1 MKGYHVSRSLS
12 QQSSGGGHTQ
22 CDPGPGSVRE
32 YHRHPSEHYDRAGHP
47 FYPPGGP
54 PEPLALEHRS
64 HTHSGGGTFP
74 RSHPNQHPPT
84 QQLYDSCED
93 CLSTVGGHGGK
104 MHRMPPNLQDQFEKQ
119 PFHPDGFHTLQYQ
132 RSASGAEQ
140 RGESPSRIRHLV
152 HSVQKLFAKSHSLE
166 APSKREYNGT
176 RGGGGPRSGGEEGGR
191 HNNSGHQSRSARR
204 SKSRERSKS
213 GDGRHESS
221 SRRHRSRTAGWWS
234 SDDNLDSD
242 SSFLV
247 TGGNTGP
254 GGRSGGR
261 GGYPTGHES
270 LDAAIQ
276 ELTMKKLPR
285 QGSVPPGPG
294 PGECMACTTLALA
307 GGEGGGG
314 GVAGYHGGP
323 GQHSL
328 KRSTWSAMTVSQ
340 AREVYPSSVR
350 GGGGGGYDKA
360 LVPME
365 NKLKERTFHYL
376 QVPSDGVEWGG
387 PDGGGEIPCRRMRS
401 GSYVK
406 AMGDDDS
413 QDSDASPKAS
423 PKTTIIAQREA
434 FRRSVSM
441 DHRSSATKYSCKQ
454 CVDSTLSANS
464 RTKPKSHARS
474 RSYTHSL
481 TSSQLGDSLNRQF
494 EAVCETM
501 FGEIESQ
508 AVEALDLPGCF
519 RTRSHSYVR
528 AIQAGCS
535 QDDDCLSVFSISGPQ
550 GSIKGGAIFPYRK
563 GGPPP
568 LPPRMSKPIISV
580 RAQSSTESTQD
591 AYFQNTGQP
600 ALGRPRQHHS
610 HSVDLGI
617 TDVVVS
623 GQTSRGS
630 REGGYYTGPGQGRSR
645 QHSNSAESLDGVL
658 RGGREMMPYGG
669 GGQGPIRV
677 KHSGSADSLLEGP
690 RGRERG
696 ERDMRRAGGS
706 LWKSASLPQ
715 NSMVLSKMGG
725 GGGRGGGQEEGG
737 GRGGGGGGRGR
748 NWRPSIAVQVD
759 SPGTLTDSDAESK
772 ALREVHSIGV
782 QVEEDKR
789 RARFKR
795 SNSVTAGVQADLDPE
810 GGYPGLTI
818 AVPTQDKSLQF
829 PGHTIAVPTQDK
841 SPQFGYSFQRH
852 SSEPGSADQYAEYH
866 RTVHTQGQWTYREDY
881 VQDGYA
887 TDPHQIPPL
896 PPRAHSPL
904 PLAADRGGW
913 TGTPQPSL
921 EGGPRSLPDSG
932 RASPCLR
939 DGEFFL
945 RLLQMEV
952 ERMEGWCQNMER
964 EGEENELP
972 EEVLELIRTAVGS
985 AQMLM
990 SQKVQQFFRLCQQS
1004 VDPSAYPQPTSQDLS
1019 GLWDLLQLNMEDV
1032 KGKFQHLQRL
1042 KDSGWRLPPDKKD
1055 DKKLPPPLPKKPAGG
1070 VSGSLRADSVSD
1082 LSVER
1087 GVGGGGGV
1095 LVMARSGGVGRAVP
1109 VREKSLDLGDRQR
1122 TEARRR
1128 LLQTKRSSSFRQ
1140 NSATESADSIEI
1152 YIPEAQ
1158 TRL

>member
-12 QQSSGGGHTQ
+12 QHSSGGGHTH
-22 CDPGPGSVRE
+22 CDPSPGPGSVRE

-74 RSHPNQHPPT
+74 RSHPSQHPPP

-104 MHRMPPNLQDQFEKQ
+104 MHRMPPDLQDQFEKQ
-119 PFHPDGFHTLQYQ
+119 LPFHPDGFHTLQYQ
-132 RSASGAEQ
+132 RRASGAEQ
-140 RGESPSRIRHLV
+140 RSESPSRIRHLV

-176 RGGGGPRSGGEEGGR
+176 RGGESRERVGGGPRSGGEEGGGS
-191 HNNSGHQSRSARR
+191 HNSSGHQSRSARR

-221 SRRHRSRTAGWWS
+221 GRRHRSRTAGWWS

-254 GGRSGGR
+254 GGRGGGR
-261 GGYPTGHES
+261 GGYPTGH
-270 LDAAIQ
+270 D
-276 ELTMKKLPR
+276 R
-285 QGSVPPGPG
+285 
-294 PGECMACTTLALA
+294 
-307 GGEGGGG
+307 
-314 GVAGYHGGP
+314 GVVGYHGGP

-340 AREVYPSSVR
+340 AREVSVR
-350 GGGGGGYDKA
+350 GGGGGGGGGYDKA
-360 LVPME
+360 LVPLE

-376 QVPSDGVEWGG
+376 
-387 PDGGGEIPCRRMRS
+387 
-401 GSYVK
+401 
-406 AMGDDDS
+406 
-413 QDSDASPKAS
+413 
-423 PKTTIIAQREA
+423 
-434 FRRSVSM
+434 
-441 DHRSSATKYSCKQ
+441 
-454 CVDSTLSANS
+454 
-464 RTKPKSHARS
+464 
-474 RSYTHSL
+474 
-481 TSSQLGDSLNRQF
+481 QLGDSLNRQF

-535 QDDDCLSVFSISGPQ
+535 QDDDCLSVFSISGPP
-550 GSIKGGAIFPYRK
+550 GSIKGGAGEF
-563 GGPPP
+563 
-568 LPPRMSKPIISV
+568 V
-580 RAQSSTESTQD
+580 C
-591 AYFQNTGQP
+591 
-600 ALGRPRQHHS
+600 
-610 HSVDLGI
+610 VC
-617 TDVVVS
+617 VS
-623 GQTSRGS
+623 IHT
-630 REGGYYTGPGQGRSR
+630 
-645 QHSNSAESLDGVL
+645 
-658 RGGREMMPYGG
+658 
-669 GGQGPIRV
+669 
-677 KHSGSADSLLEGP
+677 
-690 RGRERG
+690 
-696 ERDMRRAGGS
+696 
-706 LWKSASLPQ
+706 
-715 NSMVLSKMGG
+715 
-725 GGGRGGGQEEGG
+725 
-737 GRGGGGGGRGR
+737 
-748 NWRPSIAVQVD
+748 VD
-759 SPGTLTDSDAESK
+759 SSGTLSDSDAE
-772 ALREVHSIGV
+772 ALREVHSVGV
-782 QVEEDKR
+782 QVEEEKR
-789 RARFKR
+789 RAGFKR

-818 AVPTQDKSLQF
+818 TVPTQDKSLQF
-829 PGHTIAVPTQDK
+829 GC
-841 SPQFGYSFQRH
+841 SFQRH
-852 SSEPGSADQYAEYH
+852 SSEPVSADQYAEYH
-866 RTVHTQGQWTYREDY
+866 RTVHTQGQWAYREDY

-952 ERMEGWCQNMER
+952 ERMEGWCQNIER
-964 EGEENELP
+964 EAEENELP
-972 EEVLELIRTAVGS
+972 EEVLELIRNAVGS

-1032 KGKFQHLQRL
+1032 RVKFQHLQRL
-1042 KDSGWRLPPDKKD
+1042 KDSGWRLPPDKK
-1055 DKKLPPPLPKKPAGG
+1055 KLPPPLPKN
-1070 VSGSLRADSVSD
+1070 
-1082 LSVER
+1082 
-1087 GVGGGGGV
+1087 
-1095 LVMARSGGVGRAVP
+1095 GGVGRAVP

-1128 LLQTKRSSSFRQ
+1128 LLQTKRSASFRQ
-1140 NSATESADSIEI
+1140 NSATESADSMEI

>member
-1 MKGYHVSRSLS
+1 MKGYQVSRSLS
-12 QQSSGGGHTQ
+12 QYSSVGEGGHTPCD
-22 CDPGPGSVRE
+22 CDPDPRSARD
-32 YHRHPSEHYDRAGHP
+32 YEHYDGAGHP
-47 FYPPGGP
+47 YYPPGGP
-54 PEPLALEHRS
+54 PEHRFLS
-64 HTHSGGGTFP
+64 SHSGGGTFP
-74 RSHPNQHPPT
+74 RSHPSHHPAPH
-84 QQLYDSCED
+84 QYDSCEE
-93 CLSTVGGHGGK
+93 CLSTVGGHVAK
-104 MHRMPPNLQDQFEKQ
+104 MHSLDQFERQ
-119 PFHPDGFHTLQYQ
+119 LTPDGFHTLQYQ
-132 RSASGAEQ
+132 KSASGAEP

-152 HSVQKLFAKSHSLE
+152 HSVQRLFAKSHSLE

-176 RGGGGPRSGGEEGGR
+176 RGGGEQRSGGEEGVG
-191 HNNSGHQSRSARR
+191 HHYSGHQSRSVKR

-213 GDGRHESS
+213 GDGRRESS
-221 SRRHRSRTAGWWS
+221 GRRHRNRTAGWWS

-247 TGGNTGP
+247 TTGTAGP
-254 GGRSGGR
+254 GGRGGGR
-261 GGYPTGHES
+261 GGHES

-276 ELTMKKLPR
+276 ELTMNKLPK

-350 GGGGGGYDKA
+350 GGGGGGGGGYDKA
-360 LVPME
+360 LVPLE
-365 NKLKERTFHYL
+365 NKLKDRTFHYL
-376 QVPSDGVEWGG
+376 QVPSDGVEWAGLGGYPGGGG

-441 DHRSSATKYSCKQ
+441 DHRYSCKQ
-454 CVDSTLSANS
+454 CVDATLPYAHNIST
-464 RTKPKSHARS
+464 PKSHARS
-474 RSYTHSL
+474 RSYTRSL

-535 QDDDCLSVFSISGPQ
+535 QDDDCLSVFSMSGP
-550 GSIKGGAIFPYRK
+550 SIKGGVVIPYRK
-563 GGPPP
+563 AGPPP
-568 LPPRMSKPIISV
+568 LPPRMSKPTISV

-600 ALGRPRQHHS
+600 ALGRPRQHQS
-610 HSVDLGI
+610 SSVDLGI
-617 TDVVVS
+617 TDGRS
-623 GQTSRGS
+623 SFWMIEWEGPIGGFPC
-630 REGGYYTGPGQGRSR
+630 GGYYTGPGQGRSR
-645 QHSNSAESLDGVL
+645 QHSNSAESLDGGP
-658 RGGREMMPYGG
+658 RWGRELVLYGG
-669 GGQGPIRV
+669 GGQGPPRV

-690 RGRERG
+690 RGKERG
-696 ERDMRRAGGS
+696 ERDVGRAGGS
-706 LWKSASLPQ
+706 LGKSASLPQ

-725 GGGRGGGQEEGG
+725 GGGGRGGGQEENKTE
-737 GRGGGGGGRGR
+737 RRGR

-759 SPGTLTDSDAESK
+759 SSETLSDSDPDGK

-795 SNSVTAGVQADLDPE
+795 SNSVTASVQADLDPE
-810 GGYPGLTI
+810 GGYPSLTF

-829 PGHTIAVPTQDK
+829 GC
-841 SPQFGYSFQRH
+841 SFQRH
-852 SSEPGSADQYAEYH
+852 SSEPESADQYAEYH
-866 RTVHTQGQWTYREDY
+866 RTVHTQGQWAYREDY
-881 VQDGYA
+881 AQDGYA

-913 TGTPQPSL
+913 IGTPQPSL
-921 EGGPRSLPDSG
+921 EGGLRSLPDSG
-932 RASPCLR
+932 RASPCPR

-945 RLLQMEV
+945 RLLQAEV

-964 EGEENELP
+964 EAEENELP
-972 EEVLELIRTAVGS
+972 EEVLELIRNAVGS

-990 SQKVQQFFRLCQQS
+990 TQKVQQFFRLCQQS

-1019 GLWDLLQLNMEDV
+1019 GLWDLLQLNVEDV

-1095 LVMARSGGVGRAVP
+1095 LVMPRSGGVGRAVP
-1109 VREKSLDLGDRQR
+1109 IREKSLDLGDRQR

>member
-1 MKGYHVSRSLS
+1 MKGYQVSRSLS
-12 QQSSGGGHTQ
+12 QHSSVGGGGHTPCNCTED
-22 CDPGPGSVRE
+22 CDPGPNSVRD
-32 YHRHPSEHYDRAGHP
+32 YEHYDGAGHP
-47 FYPPGGP
+47 YYPPGGP
-54 PEPLALEHRS
+54 PEHRFLS
-64 HTHSGGGTFP
+64 SHSGGGTFP
-74 RSHPNQHPPT
+74 RSHLNHHPAPH
-84 QQLYDSCED
+84 QYDSCEE
-93 CLSTVGGHGGK
+93 CLSTVGGHVAK
-104 MHRMPPNLQDQFEKQ
+104 MHSLDQFEKQ
-119 PFHPDGFHTLQYQ
+119 LPFPPDGFHTLQYQ

-140 RGESPSRIRHLV
+140 RSESPSRIRHLV
-152 HSVQKLFAKSHSLE
+152 HSVQRLFAKSHSLE
-166 APSKREYNGT
+166 APTKREYNGT
-176 RGGGGPRSGGEEGGR
+176 RGGGDNRERGGGGGGGQRSGGEEGIG
-191 HNNSGHQSRSARR
+191 HHYSGHQSRSVKR

-221 SRRHRSRTAGWWS
+221 GRRHRNRTAGWWS

-247 TGGNTGP
+247 TTGNTGP
-254 GGRSGGR
+254 SGRGGGR
-261 GGYPTGHES
+261 GGYTTGHES

-276 ELTMKKLPR
+276 ELTMKKLPK

-314 GVAGYHGGP
+314 GGYHGGP

-350 GGGGGGYDKA
+350 GGGGGGGGGFDKA
-360 LVPME
+360 LVPLE
-365 NKLKERTFHYL
+365 EKLKERTFHYL

-387 PDGGGEIPCRRMRS
+387 LGGYPAGGGEIPCRRMRS

-413 QDSDASPKAS
+413 QDSDASPKSS

-454 CVDSTLSANS
+454 CVDATLPYANNPST
-464 RTKPKSHARS
+464 PKSHARS
-474 RSYTHSL
+474 RSYTRSL

-535 QDDDCLSVFSISGPQ
+535 QDDDCLSVISMSGP
-550 GSIKGGAIFPYRK
+550 SIKGGA
-563 GGPPP
+563 
-568 LPPRMSKPIISV
+568 V
-580 RAQSSTESTQD
+580 A
-591 AYFQNTGQP
+591 
-600 ALGRPRQHHS
+600 
-610 HSVDLGI
+610 
-617 TDVVVS
+617 VS
-623 GQTSRGS
+623 GQTSRE
-630 REGGYYTGPGQGRSR
+630 RGYYTGPGQGRSR
-645 QHSNSAESLDGVL
+645 QHSNSAESLDGGPQWGRDLVL
-658 RGGREMMPYGG
+658 YGG
-669 GGQGPIRV
+669 GGQGPPRV
-677 KHSGSADSLLEGP
+677 KHSGSTDSLLEGP
-690 RGRERG
+690 RGK
-696 ERDMRRAGGS
+696 ERDVGRTGGS
-706 LWKSASLPQ
+706 LGKSSSLPQ
-715 NSMVLSKMGG
+715 NSMMLSKMGG
-725 GGGRGGGQEEGG
+725 GGGGGGGGQEENKTE
-737 GRGGGGGGRGR
+737 RRGR

-759 SPGTLTDSDAESK
+759 SSETLSDSDPDGK

-795 SNSVTAGVQADLDPE
+795 SNSVTASVQADMDPE
-810 GGYPGLTI
+810 GGFPGLTF

-829 PGHTIAVPTQDK
+829 GC
-841 SPQFGYSFQRH
+841 SFQRH
-852 SSEPGSADQYAEYH
+852 SSEPESADQYAEYH
-866 RTVHTQGQWTYREDY
+866 RTVHTQGQWAYREDY

-887 TDPHQIPPL
+887 TDHHPHQIPPL

-913 TGTPQPSL
+913 IGTPQPSL
-921 EGGPRSLPDSG
+921 EGGLRSLPDSG

-945 RLLQMEV
+945 RLLQTEV
-952 ERMEGWCQNMER
+952 ERMEGWCQNIER
-964 EGEENELP
+964 ETEENELP
-972 EEVLELIRTAVGS
+972 EEILELIRNAVGS

-1019 GLWDLLQLNMEDV
+1019 GLWDLLQLNVEDV
-1032 KGKFQHLQRL
+1032 KVKFQHLQRL

-1082 LSVER
+1082 PSVER
-1087 GVGGGGGV
+1087 GVGGGVGV

-1128 LLQTKRSSSFRQ
+1128 LLQTKRSASFRQ